1 MSGRSSEHRSV
12 GQTSVIG
19 STTESRW
26 LRESRVKRLCGWSAA
41 IGRSPSRGLRPV
53 SMAGTASVVRPE
65 TVVAVRYQVASPAS
79 EANAG

>member
-1 MSGRSSEHRSV
+1 MSGRSSAHRSV

-26 LRESRVKRLCGWSAA
+26 LRESRVNRLCGWSAA

-65 TVVAVRYQVASPAS
+65 TVVAVRYQVASRRARRTP
-79 EANAG
+79 G